1 MNSTRLILTTVVLC
15 ICSTILAEEDWSR
28 FRGSGATGLAGQE
41 IPTTW
46 SDTENLA
53 WRTDLPGKGSSSP
66 VIWGDKIF
74 LTTYSGYGQA
84 VESPGDLRQLQLH
97 VVCLSIKD
105 GTILWDHQ
113 LDAAEEEQTVTKRI
127 ADHGYASPTPCVD
140 DRFVFASF
148 GPSGVVALTHDGEFK
163 WRTSVG
169 TNTAGF
175 GAAAS
180 VIEFEDVVII
190 NASIEDGAVYAL
202 EKTTGKIRWR
212 TANIERAWTTPTMV
226 KLPNG
231 KKELI
236 LNQKGAILGLDPATG
251 KQLWSCHAIQ
261 DYIVPCVVAKGATLY
276 CSGGRSNKT
285 FAVKAGGRGD
295 VTETHLIWDV
305 SRGANVT
312 SPLLDD
318 GYLYWSH
325 DKAIA
330 LCLRASDGAE
340 MFRERMPTRGRIYAS
355 IVGDGQHL
363 FLTTRDAGVLVLAA
377 SPKYTEISINRL
389 GNQEERFNATPAISG
404 NRLLIRSDAAL
415 YCVKKEEVD

>member
-190 NASIEDGAVYAL
+190 NASIEDGALYAL

-212 TANIERAWTTPTMV
+212 KANIERAWTTPTMI
-226 KLPNG
+226 K
-231 KKELI
+231 
-236 LNQKGAILGLDPATG
+236 
-251 KQLWSCHAIQ
+251 
-261 DYIVPCVVAKGATLY
+261 
-276 CSGGRSNKT
+276 
-285 FAVKAGGRGD
+285 
-295 VTETHLIWDV
+295 
-305 SRGANVT
+305 
-312 SPLLDD
+312 
-318 GYLYWSH
+318 
-325 DKAIA
+325 
-330 LCLRASDGAE
+330 
-340 MFRERMPTRGRIYAS
+340 
-355 IVGDGQHL
+355 
-363 FLTTRDAGVLVLAA
+363 
-377 SPKYTEISINRL
+377 
-389 GNQEERFNATPAISG
+389 PAICQ
-404 NRLLIRSDAAL
+404 RL
-415 YCVKKEEVD
+415 